1 MWMGALMVTQAVLV
15 MVVFYGI
22 RQEVGLLAF
31 LEVVVLRLIFNVEL
45 QAISHGLELDWTHD
59 YKDIVFEFD
68 SLSVLKFIKE
78 EVSHTHSYVVIVG
91 YSRPLLTKD

>member
-1 MWMGALMVTQAVLV
+1 VIKLNVDGSSNGNPSRSG
-15 MVVFYGI
+15 YG
-22 RQEVGLLAF
+22 GLLWNSSRGWIVGF
-31 LEVVVLRLIFNVEL
+31 SRSCGFTSNINVEL

-78 EVSHTHSYVVIVG
+78 EVSHTH
-91 YSRPLLTKD
+91 